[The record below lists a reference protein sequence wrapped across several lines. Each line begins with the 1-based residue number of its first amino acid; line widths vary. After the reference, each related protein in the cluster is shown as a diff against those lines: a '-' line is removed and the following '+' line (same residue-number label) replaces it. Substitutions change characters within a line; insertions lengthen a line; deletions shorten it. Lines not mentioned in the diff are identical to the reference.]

1 MLRFFW
7 TSFGV
12 FMLASLGLAHDLS
25 LTSIV
30 IRPQGKML
38 MAELTTSIS
47 QLVKMSHLGVNATP
61 AQLDIAIRQ
70 RLTLLVSGTRP
81 EVIEAKLDLN
91 GTDDILVWRASFV
104 GDLDS
109 VTLSKRFFDDDP
121 KSRTILRLEQSDQ
134 RSVQFVYDG
143 DNSQNLNGNTSNSAT
158 KWLKTGVEHILS
170 GWDHVL
176 FVLGLVLLGGG
187 LKSLLKVVTA
197 FTVAHCLTLFLSVT
211 NVVSVSPR
219 IIEPLI
225 AASIVALAAENLRA
239 ASSHA
244 HDSNHQT
251 KLWGRMNLAFGFGL
265 MHGFGFAGG
274 LDSIG
279 LSGWNLITPLLS
291 FNGGVE
297 IGQAIILLPSLG
309 VLSFVSKKFP
319 SYVGLVVQLCSLLLG
334 MVGSYWLVLRVI
346 AS

>member
-1 MLRFFW
+1 M
-7 TSFGV
+7 
-12 FMLASLGLAHDLS
+12 
-25 LTSIV
+25 
-30 IRPQGKML
+30 
-38 MAELTTSIS
+38 
-47 QLVKMSHLGVNATP
+47 
-61 AQLDIAIRQ
+61 
-70 RLTLLVSGTRP
+70 
-81 EVIEAKLDLN
+81 
-91 GTDDILVWRASFV
+91 
-104 GDLDS
+104 
-109 VTLSKRFFDDDP
+109 
-121 KSRTILRLEQSDQ
+121 EQSDQ

-244 HDSNHQT
+244 HDSNHQA
-251 KLWGRMNLAFGFGL
+251 KLWGRMILAFGFGL

-279 LSGWNLITPLLS
+279 LSGWNLIPPLLS
-291 FNGGVE
+291 FNCGVE

-319 SYVGLVVQLCSLLLG
+319 SYVGLVVQICSLLLG

-346 AS
+346 A

>member
-1 MLRFFW
+1 
-7 TSFGV
+7 
-12 FMLASLGLAHDLS
+12 MLACLGLAHDLS

-30 IRPQGKML
+30 IRPQGGML
-38 MAELTTSIS
+38 KAELTTSLS

-70 RLTLLVSGTRP
+70 RLTLSVSGTRL
-81 EVIEAKLDLN
+81 EVIEANLDLN
-91 GTDDILVWRASFV
+91 GTEDILVWRTSFV

-109 VTLSKRFFDDDP
+109 VSLSKRFYDDDP

-134 RSVQFVYDG
+134 RAVQFVYDG
-143 DNSQNLNGNTSNSAT
+143 DNSQNFMGNTSNAAT

-197 FTVAHCLTLFLSVT
+197 FTVAHCLTLFLSVI

-239 ASSHA
+239 VYSTA
-244 HDSNHQT
+244 HVSNHQT
-251 KLWGRMNLAFGFGL
+251 KLWGRMILAFGFGI

-274 LDSIG
+274 LDAIG
-279 LSGWNLITPLLS
+279 LSGWKLITPLLS
-291 FNGGVE
+291 FNCGVE

-309 VLSFVSKKFP
+309 MLSLVSQKFP
-319 SYVGLVVQLCSLLLG
+319 SHVGLLVQLCSLLLG
-334 MVGSYWLVLRVI
+334 MVGSYWFVLRVI

>member
-1 MLRFFW
+1 MLRLFW
-7 TSFGV
+7 ISFGV
-12 FMLASLGLAHDLS
+12 FMLACLGLAHDLS

-38 MAELTTSIS
+38 MAELTTPLS

-61 AQLDIAIRQ
+61 AELDIAIRQ
-70 RLTLLVSGTRP
+70 RLTLLVSGTRLK
-81 EVIEAKLDLN
+81 VIEGYLDLN
-91 GTDDILVWRASFV
+91 GTEDILVWKTSFV

-109 VTLSKRFFDDDP
+109 VSLSKRFYDDDP

-134 RSVQFVYDG
+134 RAVQFVYDG
-143 DNSQNLNGNTSNSAT
+143 DNSQNFMGNTPNTAT

-211 NVVSVSPR
+211 NVVSISPR

-239 ASSHA
+239 ASSPA
-244 HDSNHQT
+244 LVSNHQT
-251 KLWGRMNLAFGFGL
+251 KLWGRMILAFGFGL

-274 LDSIG
+274 LDAIG
-279 LSGWNLITPLLS
+279 LSGWKLLTPLLS
-291 FNGGVE
+291 FNCGVE

-319 SYVGLVVQLCSLLLG
+319 SHVGLLVQLCSVLLG
-334 MVGSYWLVLRVI
+334 MVGSYWFVLRVI